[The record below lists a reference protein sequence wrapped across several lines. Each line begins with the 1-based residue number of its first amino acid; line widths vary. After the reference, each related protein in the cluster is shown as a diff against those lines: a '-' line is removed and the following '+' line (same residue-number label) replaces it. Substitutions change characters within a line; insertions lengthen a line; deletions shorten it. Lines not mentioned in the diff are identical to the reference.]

1 MTKNEAVII
10 LGLAEIADVEA
21 ARITFQTTDVI
32 GYATTLASLI
42 NRELVKAYRSP
53 GTVDLYSDHEVQD
66 EAWAVWCAA

>member
-32 GYATTLASLI
+32 GYATTLASLTS
-42 NRELVKAYRSP
+42 RELIKSY
-53 GTVDLYSDHEVQD
+53 GVDLYSDHEVTD